1 MELNVKKWVISWCNG
16 SATPLIPLLLTLMVA
31 LTMTGT
37 PTADASNQ
45 MHTLMT
51 LALAGV
57 RKSSAL
63 TG

>member
-1 MELNVKKWVISWCNG
+1 MVISLRN
-16 SATPLIPLLLTLMVA
+16 AFNYTTDIPSLFTLMVA

-37 PTADASNQ
+37 PTAEASNQ

-57 RKSSAL
+57 RKSRAL